1 MTSQFA
7 IVCLLLSQQV
17 AVAFLPH
24 PQRRSSNMPVLN
36 AKGKGF
42 AKVEK
47 PLPSSSSSPS
57 SSSQQ
62 QEYGA
67 PSSSPPAEPFLK
79 SAEGAVSKPVQVD
92 ESLPPEERTKQI
104 LREKYGLKT
113 MAEQQMD
120 EKQLEIYQAKQKRQ
134 AELKRKIELDK
145 DLDIMSMFPPAVLVG
160 LDRFLK
166 GGLVI
171 TGTLFILA
179 GIGIT
184 FEAYSKVSEKPLP
197 SNIDAFIVN
206 IIEPNFTTGLLVLL
220 GFSVS
225 LGAFAAAQLASE
237 SSQYRED

>member
-1 MTSQFA
+1 
-7 IVCLLLSQQV
+7 
-17 AVAFLPH
+17 
-24 PQRRSSNMPVLN
+24 
-36 AKGKGF
+36 
-42 AKVEK
+42 
-47 PLPSSSSSPS
+47 
-57 SSSQQ
+57 
-62 QEYGA
+62 
-67 PSSSPPAEPFLK
+67 
-79 SAEGAVSKPVQVD
+79 
-92 ESLPPEERTKQI
+92 
-104 LREKYGLKT
+104 